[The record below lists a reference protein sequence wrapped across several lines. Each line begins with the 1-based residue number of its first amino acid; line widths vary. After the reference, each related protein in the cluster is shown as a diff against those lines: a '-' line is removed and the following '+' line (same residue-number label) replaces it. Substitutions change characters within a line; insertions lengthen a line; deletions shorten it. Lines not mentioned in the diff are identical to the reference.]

1 MTIDFV
7 TSLHPMYNDANQDF
21 QSYDVFFKF
30 DFAAAVLRLNPVMHI
45 CEVTSHSL
53 WSRYG
58 RHFVGI
64 KRYNVR
70 S

>member
-7 TSLHPMYNDANQDF
+7 TSLQPMYNDAKTF
-21 QSYDVFFKF
+21 SLTMFFEKF
-30 DFAAAVLRLNPVMHI
+30 DFAAAVLRLNPVIHI